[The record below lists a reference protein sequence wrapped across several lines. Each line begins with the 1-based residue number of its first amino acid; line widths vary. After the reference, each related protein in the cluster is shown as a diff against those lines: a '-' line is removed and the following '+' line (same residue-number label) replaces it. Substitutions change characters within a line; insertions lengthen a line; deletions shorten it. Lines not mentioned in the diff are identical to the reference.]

1 MAAVSGRLA
10 APEVPSALLRDR
22 GMRMLFAVAVLGAAW
37 YAWPAAGLP
46 LKIAGYWPIQVALD
60 LVLAAGSWQVY
71 RHPGAPAA
79 TRRFWRAMTIAA
91 GLFTV
96 GDLVQ
101 TVQSAGDPT
110 VRGLI
115 SGNLHLILIVA
126 GASVPL
132 WAMLTH
138 PIRVTGRQRLV
149 FWLDAATVMTAA
161 AGIIWS
167 FLVSSAVGAG
177 TGPMLLNSALAAIML
192 IIFFGI
198 TKLIL
203 GGDAPFRPV
212 AAGIALVG
220 VALTALGAGVDG
232 LAATTHPA
240 LFMLSSF
247 VPCVI
252 MAACPRAQAVEMRVD
267 PTSAQ
272 RHRRRPFSLLPYA
285 AVLVTYAAGLLSLA
299 DDGLSTR
306 SWGLVFGSLLVTTVV
321 LGRQITSFVDNAV
334 LLRRLGEQESRF
346 RSLIEHSSDLTV
358 ITDRQGR
365 MIFTSP
371 AVTRMLGYAP
381 EELLGS
387 ALRDLLHPEDP
398 PGAADADGSWQG
410 RVRHKD
416 GSWRWLD
423 VVATDRHDDP
433 SVRGLISNAR
443 DITEA
448 RAFQERLRFD
458 ATHDALTG
466 LANRTLF
473 HHRIAEAAGQPDAEA
488 LTGVLAIDLD
498 DFKIINDTLGHHV
511 GDRVLATV
519 AERLYGCVRADSDTV
534 ARLGGDEFAVIL
546 TGTTAAE
553 AAAAADR
560 IVATLTEPATVEG
573 HVLAVRA
580 SVGVATGPSAQ
591 ARTLLRAADAA
602 MYEAKRSGKGS
613 MAVAAQESTAR
624 P

>member
-1 MAAVSGRLA
+1 M
-10 APEVPSALLRDR
+10 
-22 GMRMLFAVAVLGAAW
+22 
-37 YAWPAAGLP
+37 
-46 LKIAGYWPIQVALD
+46 
-60 LVLAAGSWQVY
+60 
-71 RHPGAPAA
+71 
-79 TRRFWRAMTIAA
+79 
-91 GLFTV
+91 
-96 GDLVQ
+96 
-101 TVQSAGDPT
+101 
-110 VRGLI
+110 
-115 SGNLHLILIVA
+115 
-126 GASVPL
+126 
-132 WAMLTH
+132 
-138 PIRVTGRQRLV
+138 
-149 FWLDAATVMTAA
+149 
-161 AGIIWS
+161 
-167 FLVSSAVGAG
+167 
-177 TGPMLLNSALAAIML
+177 
-192 IIFFGI
+192 
-198 TKLIL
+198 
-203 GGDAPFRPV
+203 
-212 AAGIALVG
+212 
-220 VALTALGAGVDG
+220 
-232 LAATTHPA
+232 
-240 LFMLSSF
+240 
-247 VPCVI
+247 
-252 MAACPRAQAVEMRVD
+252 
-267 PTSAQ
+267 
-272 RHRRRPFSLLPYA
+272 
-285 AVLVTYAAGLLSLA
+285 
-299 DDGLSTR
+299 
-306 SWGLVFGSLLVTTVV
+306 VFGSLLVTMVV

-358 ITDRQGR
+358 ITDRRGR

-371 AVTRMLGYAP
+371 AVTRMLGYAS

-398 PGAADADGSWQG
+398 PGTDTDGSWQG

-448 RAFQERLRFD
+448 RAFQEQLHFD

-473 HHRIAEAAGQPDAEA
+473 HRRIADAAEQPDAGA

-519 AERLYGCVRADSDTV
+519 AERLSGCVRADSDTV

-553 AAAAADR
+553 AATAADR
-560 IVATLTEPATVEG
+560 IVAALTEPTTVEG

-580 SVGVATGPSAQ
+580 SVGVATGLGAQ

-613 MAVAAQESTAR
+613 MAVAAQT
-624 P
+624 

>member
-1 MAAVSGRLA
+1 MAPRTGTRTALR
-10 APEVPSALLRDR
+10 VPAALLRDR
-22 GMRMLFAVAVLGAAW
+22 GMRVMLAVAALGATW
-37 YAWPAAGLP
+37 YAWPVVGLP
-46 LKIAGYWPIQVALD
+46 VLIAGYWPLQVALD
-60 LVLAAGSWQVY
+60 VVLATGSWRVY
-71 RHPGAPAA
+71 RDPAASAA
-79 TRRFWRAMTIAA
+79 TRRFWRSMTIAA
-91 GLFTV
+91 VLFTA

-101 TVQSAGDPT
+101 TVQSARDHT
-110 VRGLI
+110 VQGLL
-115 SGNLHLILIVA
+115 SGNLHLAFIVA
-126 GASVPL
+126 GMVLPL

-138 PIRVTGRQRLV
+138 PIRATGRQRLV

-161 AGIIWS
+161 AGFIWAFMLS
-167 FLVSSAVGAG
+167 AAVGSG
-177 TGPMLLNSALAAIML
+177 LGLMLLNSMLAAIML
-192 IIFFGI
+192 LLFFGI

-212 AAGIALVG
+212 AASIALVG
-220 VALTALGAGVDG
+220 VALTALGVGVDG
-232 LAATTHPA
+232 LDVAAHPA

-252 MAACPRAQAVEMRVD
+252 MASCPRAQLVEMRVAATA
-267 PTSAQ
+267 PP
-272 RHRRRPFSLLPYA
+272 RVRRRPFSLLPYGA
-285 AVLVTYAAGLLSLA
+285 ALATYAAGLLSLI
-299 DDGLSTR
+299 DDGLSAR
-306 SWGLVFGSLLVTTVV
+306 SWGLVLGSLLVTLVV

-358 ITDRQGR
+358 ITDREGR
-365 MIFTSP
+365 MTFASP

-387 ALRDLLHPEDP
+387 ALRDLLHPEHP
-398 PGAADADGSWQG
+398 PTATNGGSWQG

-448 RAFQERLRFD
+448 RVFQEQLRFD

-473 HHRIAEAAGQPDAEA
+473 HTRIAESDAG
-488 LTGVLAIDLD
+488 LLIGVLAVDLD

-511 GDRVLATV
+511 GDRVLATA
-519 AERLYGCVRADSDTV
+519 AERLLGCVRADSDMV

-546 TGTTAAE
+546 TGTTPQE
-553 AAAAADR
+553 AAATAAR
-560 IVATLTEPATVEG
+560 IVAALHEPATVEG
-573 HVLAVRA
+573 HVLVVRA
-580 SVGVATGPSAQ
+580 SVGVATGPGAQ
-591 ARTLLRAADAA
+591 ARTLLRSADAA
-602 MYEAKRSGKGS
+602 MYEAKRSGKGT
-613 MAVAAQESTAR
+613 MAVAAS
-624 P
+624 

>member
-1 MAAVSGRLA
+1 MVPRTGRRT
-10 APEVPSALLRDR
+10 APRVPVALLRDR
-22 GMRMLFAVAVLGAAW
+22 GMQALLAVAVLGAAW
-37 YAWPAAGLP
+37 YAWPLAALP
-46 LKIAGYWPIQVALD
+46 VLIAGYWPIQVALD
-60 LVLAAGSWQVY
+60 IVLATGSWQVY
-71 RHPGAPAA
+71 RRSAHSVA

-91 GLFTV
+91 VLFTA

-101 TVQSAGDPT
+101 TVQSATDVT

-115 SGNLHLILIVA
+115 SGNVHLVFIVA
-126 GASVPL
+126 GVSVPL

-138 PIRVTGRQRLV
+138 PVRATGRQRLV

-161 AGIIWS
+161 AGFIWA
-167 FLVSSAVGAG
+167 FMLSAVVGASLSVV
-177 TGPMLLNSALAAIML
+177 LLNGVLAALML
-192 IIFFGI
+192 ILFFGI
-198 TKLIL
+198 TKLVL

-220 VALTALGAGVDG
+220 VALTALGVGVDG
-232 LAATTHPA
+232 LAATANPA
-240 LFMLSSF
+240 VFMLSSF

-252 MAACPRAQAVEMRVD
+252 MAACPRAQTVEMRLAASGS
-267 PTSAQ
+267 P
-272 RHRRRPFSLLPYA
+272 RPRRRPFSLLPYA
-285 AVLVTYAAGLLSLA
+285 AALATYAAGLASLA
-299 DDGLSTR
+299 TDGLSMR
-306 SWGLVFGSLLVTTVV
+306 SWGLVLGSLLVTLVV
-321 LGRQITSFVDNAV
+321 LGRQITAFVDNAV
-334 LLRRLGEQESRF
+334 LLRRLGAQESRF
-346 RSLIEHSSDLTV
+346 RSLIAHSSDLTV

-365 MIFTSP
+365 MTFTSP

-387 ALRDLLHPEDP
+387 ALRDLLHPQDT
-398 PGAADADGSWQG
+398 AAATAGGSWQG

-448 RAFQERLRFD
+448 RAFQERLHFE

-473 HHRIAEAAGQPDAEA
+473 HRRIAEAAAQPDAGA
-488 LTGVLAIDLD
+488 LAGVLAVDLD

-511 GDRVLATV
+511 GDRVLATA
-519 AERLYGCVRADSDTV
+519 AERLRGCVRADSDTV

-553 AAAAADR
+553 AAATAER
-560 IVATLTEPATVEG
+560 IVAALTEPVTVEG
-573 HVLAVRA
+573 HVLVVRA
-580 SVGVATGPSAQ
+580 SVGVATGPGAQ

-602 MYEAKRSGKGS
+602 MYEAKRSGKGT
-613 MAVAAQESTAR
+613 MAVAGSASR
-624 P
+624 